1 MSGLP
6 EGAALGLEPG
16 AAAVTAAGGTLPP
29 GYDAALR
36 LSRGSCAGPCEALKT
51 VTFPAS
57 AGGQQ
62 ELQLAPGLATCS
74 SSTCDFGEP
83 GCSCSVTYS
92 LMGGSTNSTWDFQ
105 PEEGTRVLL
114 GDSIEFTVTSGGPA
128 GPPEPPQSEP
138 PPPNSPPPHEKPY
151 NISSNPENIKIFS
164 LNHDFLV

>member
-1 MSGLP
+1 MSDEEEQTQE
-6 EGAALGLEPG
+6 EGRDFRAA
-16 AAAVTAAGGTLPP
+16 AATAVTAAGGTLPP

-105 PEEGTRVLL
+105 LEEGTSVLL

-128 GPPEPPQSEP
+128 GPPGTPQSEP
-138 PPPNSPPPHEKPY
+138 PPPNSPPVAPTTSGACTT
-151 NISSNPENIKIFS
+151 NGAG
-164 LNHDFLV
+164 